1 MLNKQHPE
9 RDHNPSLRQGLV
21 AGANR
26 PKVFMMRT
34 MIRYSY
40 MFIDTRAIF
49 SGDLSPT
56 FDLVRSCGYEGVEL
70 NLFPGLI
77 EQSDRLQQ
85 ALDTNGLT
93 VPSVLT
99 GAAYNDGLCL
109 SSADQSVRQ
118 GAVEYL
124 LDCLEIAQRFQS
136 ILVVGLLQ
144 GLRSDEPDPVVANRR
159 IVDGLQRVGAS
170 AEKLGVELVIEPI
183 NHLQVGFNNSVS
195 EVREL
200 IAAVGSPAFKPMV
213 DTIHMNIEETSLTEP
228 IHDCGAELRHVHL
241 CESNGAALGSG
252 HIDFAAVL
260 RALND
265 IAYDGF
271 ASVKVYRMVGVEEA
285 ATASI
290 EYLRR
295 QT

>member
-1 MLNKQHPE
+1 
-9 RDHNPSLRQGLV
+9 
-21 AGANR
+21 
-26 PKVFMMRT
+26 

-49 SGDLSPT
+49 AGDLSPT

-93 VPSVLT
+93 VPAVLT

-124 LDCLEIAQRFQS
+124 IDCLEIAQRFQS

-159 IVDGLQRVGAS
+159 IVDGLQRVGRLPRS
-170 AEKLGVELVIEPI
+170 WEW
-183 NHLQVGFNNSVS
+183 NW
-195 EVREL
+195 
-200 IAAVGSPAFKPMV
+200 
-213 DTIHMNIEETSLTEP
+213 
-228 IHDCGAELRHVHL
+228 
-241 CESNGAALGSG
+241 
-252 HIDFAAVL
+252 
-260 RALND
+260 
-265 IAYDGF
+265 
-271 ASVKVYRMVGVEEA
+271 
-285 ATASI
+285 
-290 EYLRR
+290 
-295 QT
+295 